1 MDITPTA
8 PAPAGIKVEV
18 EEFQPSLV
26 ATASWTLYDFAN
38 TIFSLNIV
46 TTYFPLFI
54 TNLGLGALVYTV
66 PQSVSQLIIA
76 LICPLIGG
84 LSDKGGGR
92 RMPWLIGTTLF
103 CIGMTIVMGLPPGS
117 FVWLIIGA
125 YVLAN
130 VFYQISLIFYD
141 ALLPSVST
149 TETWGT
155 ISGWGV
161 GIGYAGALLGG
172 ILVGKIIPIP
182 SGAEQSAFIPSAL
195 LFLLFALPCFIFVR
209 ERKVRLTSQGQIE
222 AEESPASAP
231 LGENASGYGIID
243 LTKPDTANAPGAR
256 AYPQSGVI
264 NDVENPNLANPDLA
278 GEPNDFRLNWSSF
291 VRSLT
296 QTWRTLQETRKYPG
310 LFIFLVANFFY
321 SDALNT
327 IIIAMA
333 VYAVKVIGLANA
345 IDALGPAIIAAVI
358 GSILFGFIND
368 RVGSKSSL
376 NISLIMWMIVLIAA
390 IFITDKAIF
399 QYGIATLAG
408 VALGSTWVA
417 ARTMMIELSPPEHLG
432 EFMGIYNLT
441 GKFAAV
447 IGPLLWGFSLTIFD
461 PNVVGRVG
469 YQVAIGSLLLMIV
482 LGFVL
487 HQRTPDVRRTSAGV
501 VQG

>member
-1 MDITPTA
+1 MDATPIMPSPVA
-8 PAPAGIKVEV
+8 MQVEV
-18 EEFQPSLV
+18 EEMQPSLL

-84 LSDKGGGR
+84 LSDKGGGKR
-92 RMPWLIGTTLF
+92 LPWLIGTTLF
-103 CIGMTIVMGLPPGS
+103 CIGMTMVMGISPANY
-117 FVWLIIGA
+117 VWLIVAA

-130 VFYQISLIFYD
+130 VGYQVALIFYD

-149 TETWGT
+149 TQTWGT
-155 ISGWGV
+155 IAGGGG

-172 ILVGKIIPIP
+172 ILVGKVIPIAE
-182 SGAEQSAFIPSAL
+182 GQEQSAFIPSAA
-195 LFLLFALPCFIFVR
+195 LFLLFALPCFIFVK
-209 ERKVRLTSQGQIE
+209 ERKVRLTAQGKIE
-222 AEESPASAP
+222 AEESPATAP
-231 LGENASGYGIID
+231 FGAEVAGY
-243 LTKPDTANAPGAR
+243 AN
-256 AYPQSGVI
+256 V
-264 NDVENPNLANPDLA
+264 DVAKAEV
-278 GEPNDFRLNWSSF
+278 EPNDFGLNMRSF

-310 LFIFLVANFFY
+310 LFVFLVANFFY

-358 GSILFGFIND
+358 GSIIFGFIND
-368 RVGSKSSL
+368 RLGSKRSL
-376 NISLIMWMIVLIAA
+376 NISLVLWMVVLISA

-447 IGPLLWGFSLTIFD
+447 LGPLIWGLSLTIFD

-469 YQVAIGSLLLMIV
+469 YQVAIGSLLAMIV
-482 LGFVL
+482 LGFAI
-487 HQRTPDVRRTSAGV
+487 HQLTPDVRRSKAGV
-501 VQG
+501 IKQ